1 MSGRGKNKF
10 KLSWLSTKDKN
21 EDELSEYISPGDN
34 EFCVYCNW
42 CKRSFQI
49 DNQGKGQIMQQHA
62 LSSGHKNVADVFK
75 GRKRGQS
82 MFVSSQ
88 PKPSEKTIPE
98 ANNNAQHS
106 VKNFLLPVLSSPASL
121 PGSKLSIADQAT
133 RGEILLVMKGV
144 ESQWTYSSF
153 DNLIEIMKKI
163 DPESKVFAK
172 MELKRSKVISS
183 VNNQQIKCISTLF
196 LRRRILSIMELHQSS
211 MKSCWQTCANL

>member
-10 KLSWLSTKDKN
+10 KLAWLSTKDKN
-21 EDELSEYISPGDN
+21 GDELSEYISPGDD

-49 DNQGKGQIMQQHA
+49 DNQGKGQIMQHA

-82 MFVSSQ
+82 MFVSLL
-88 PKPSEKTIPE
+88 PKPSEKTIAE
-98 ANNNAQHS
+98 ANNNAQPS

-144 ESQWTYSSF
+144 ESQWTYNSY
-153 DNLIEIMKKI
+153 DNLIEIMRKI

-172 MELKRSKVISS
+172 MELKRSKVILS
-183 VNNQQIKCISTLF
+183 VNN
-196 LRRRILSIMELHQSS
+196 
-211 MKSCWQTCANL
+211 